1 MSINNKFVA
10 QDDYIKSFYDNL
22 GEYISPKNINEIHF
36 KGEKIRYL
44 LIDSAKLINF
54 RNKIPIVIE
63 NNESKIDNYQEDEN
77 NLLSIKNH

>member
-54 RNKIPIVIE
+54 RN
-63 NNESKIDNYQEDEN
+63 NE
-77 NLLSIKNH
+77 LSYLTGALIYPDVNRGV